1 MEGLPALV
9 KHSLHSTFE
18 VLPTSSPSASSATG
32 PRSADP
38 APAGLSPVLLPLPS
52 VQQPKQKL
60 AKSCWS
66 NLGVSATCCPGD
78 SQTRRRGAPP
88 LHERGTIGEAGW
100 CRGSALRES
109 GRKNRPSIGRTGVGH
124 VGPLSPAPHTHEAF
138 VPSAIVP

>member
-18 VLPTSSPSASSATG
+18 VLPTSSPSASSAPLQG
-32 PRSADP
+32 HAQQIQHQLACLQSCSRCQAASSPNKSWPKA
-38 APAGLSPVLLPLPS
+38 AGQTWALAQHV
-52 VQQPKQKL
+52 VQ
-60 AKSCWS
+60 
-66 NLGVSATCCPGD
+66 V
-78 SQTRRRGAPP
+78 TRWRGAPP